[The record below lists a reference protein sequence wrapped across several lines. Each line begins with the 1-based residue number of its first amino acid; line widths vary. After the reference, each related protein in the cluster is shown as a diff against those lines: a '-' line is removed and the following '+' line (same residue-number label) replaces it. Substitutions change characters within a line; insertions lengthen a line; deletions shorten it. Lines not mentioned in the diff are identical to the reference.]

1 MLQAGGKMTRC
12 NGVGRLNRSGMAEE
26 KKKRPKRRRW
36 LRRLGYFTAFG
47 AVSTLGLWV
56 AVHEVEGLG
65 PAIADGLRSV
75 LGPRAVAWMEDVA
88 YGAQDE
94 FNQWRYKDAAPKT
107 FWEAPTASSDAAPIP
122 SGATSAAADG
132 PPARPAW
139 IPEPFAAPHPSVATP
154 ADGIW
159 VPIED
164 PALPAAPIAMY
175 KSMVHPDERR
185 SFAALAVVAIDVS
198 AFELHLVA
206 GTTEP
211 FSMRVRREDR
221 PGKIPAE
228 HLDLVPAAFNGG
240 FKATHGHYGML
251 LDGIEYL
258 PPRGIACTFV
268 RYDDGHFRIGTYSTL
283 ESEKDQ
289 FLFYRQTP
297 PCLVEDGKVHEK
309 LVYNEYAKGG
319 GATVSGE
326 TIIRRSAIGISADG
340 KTLFYGLGE
349 AMTAQ
354 SLARGMHAAGAHAAA
369 ELDVNHSYPRFLFYE
384 RKVPDEPPVATH
396 AIIPGIKYPKDQYV
410 TRPSNRDFF
419 YLTRHLRKQG
429 KGAVIAPRRDG
440 KVASKKE

>member
-1 MLQAGGKMTRC
+1 
-12 NGVGRLNRSGMAEE
+12 MAED
-26 KKKRPKRRRW
+26 KKERPVRRRKW
-36 LRRLGYFTAFG
+36 LRRLGYLGLFG
-47 AVSTLGLWV
+47 VVSSLGLWV

-88 YGAQDE
+88 YGAQDD

-107 FWEAPTASSDAAPIP
+107 FWEAPTEDAAPVA
-122 SGATSAAADG
+122 SGATTAAVDG
-132 PPARPAW
+132 APAVPSW
-139 IPEPFAAPHPSVATP
+139 YPEPFAAPHPSVSTP

-164 PALPAAPIAMY
+164 PALPGAPIAMY

-185 SFAALAVVAIDVS
+185 SFSALAVVAIDVS

-221 PGKIPAE
+221 PGKIPE
-228 HLDLVPAAFNGG
+228 EQVELVPAAFNGG

-258 PPRGIACTFV
+258 PPRDIACTFA
-268 RYDDGHFRIGTYSTL
+268 RYEDGHFRIATYSSL
-283 ESEKDQ
+283 KADKEEL
-289 FLFYRQTP
+289 LFYRQTP

-309 LVYNEYAKGG
+309 LRYSEYAKGW

-326 TIIRRSAIGISADG
+326 TVIRRSAIGLSEDG
-340 KTLFYGLGE
+340 KTIFYGLGE

-354 SLARGMHAAGAHAAA
+354 SLARGMKAAGAHAAA

-384 RKVPDEPPVATH
+384 RRDPEQPPIATH

-419 YLTRHLRKQG
+419 YLTRNLRKQG
-429 KGAVIAPRRDG
+429 KGAAVTPEADD
-440 KVASKKE
+440 KQVATTEE